1 MFKIKGI
8 MSKNIVIV
16 ESPAKARTIEGYLG
30 KDYLVTSSYGHIRDL
45 SKKDKGVDI
54 KNNFK
59 PVYKIPE
66 DKKNVVKELKKLT
79 QKAETI
85 WLATDEDR
93 EGEAI
98 SWHLKEALEL
108 SDEKIKRIVFNEI
121 TKNAVVDAIANP
133 RNIDMNLVDAQQA
146 RRILDRLVGFEISS
160 VLWRKVKSKL
170 SAGRV
175 QSVAVRL
182 IVEREREF
190 DSFVPESRFKVMAQF
205 ITEDENGKKNEF
217 RAELP
222 GYLKT
227 EKEVENFLDKC
238 KNAEF
243 TVESLEKKP
252 FTKTPAPPFT
262 TSTLQQ
268 EASRKLRFSVS
279 KTMMVAQRLY
289 EAGKISYMRTDSV
302 NLSELA
308 LDAAKQ
314 AINNDF
320 GKQYWHRRQFKTK
333 SAGAQ
338 EAHEAIRPTD
348 FGVESVD
355 GTKDEKALYELIWQR
370 AIASQMSDAELERT
384 IAKIKI
390 STTGETLTA
399 KGEVIKFDGFLNVYL
414 EDTDD
419 ENGEST
425 NPDIL
430 PPLNEGQSLQMK
442 DITAT
447 ERFTRPPAR
456 YTEASLV
463 KKLEELGIGRP
474 STYAPTISTIQ
485 KRGYVHKEERPG
497 TEREYRMLSLV
508 PSGEIK
514 KEKRTERTGVD
525 KGKLFPNDIAMLVND
540 FLMQNFPK
548 ILDYQFTAHVEEE
561 LDDIALGK
569 MNYHEMLDEFYH
581 PFHKNV
587 EDTIEKSERVS
598 GERILGTD
606 PKTGKQISVR
616 MARFGPVAQL
626 TDLSDPESKPEYAGL
641 RKDQKLESITIGD
654 ALELFKL
661 PRTLG
666 EFEDAE
672 ITVAIGRFGPYVKH
686 KSKFYSLKKE
696 FDPHTVSLDE
706 AIEVIKAKRI
716 ADDEKTIKIFDENP
730 EYQILNGRWGPYLK
744 AGKKN
749 IRIPKDKEPDSLTY
763 EDVLALIHGSES
775 VSAKAKSGAK
785 TKLKAKTKTKSETK
799 NKTKVKTKTKT
810 KSKSKKKSE

>member
-1 MFKIKGI
+1 

-16 ESPAKARTIEGYLG
+16 ESPAKAKTIEGYLG

-45 SKKDKGVDI
+45 VKKDKGVDI
-54 KNNFK
+54 ENNFA
-59 PVYKIPE
+59 PLYKIPE

-79 QKAETI
+79 QKAQTI

-108 SDEKIKRIVFNEI
+108 PDDKIKRIVFNEI
-121 TKNAVVDAIANP
+121 TRNAVLEAINNP
-133 RNIDMNLVDAQQA
+133 RSIDMNLVDAQQA
-146 RRILDRLVGFEISS
+146 RRILDRLVGFEVSA
-160 VLWRKVKSKL
+160 VLWRKVQSKL

-182 IVEREREF
+182 IVEREREI
-190 DSFVPESRFKVMAQF
+190 DAFVPESRFKVIAQF
-205 ITEDENGKKNEF
+205 IVEDENKRKYEL

-227 EKEVENFLDKC
+227 EKEVEEFLIKC
-238 KNAEF
+238 RNAEF
-243 TVESLEKKP
+243 NVESLEKKP
-252 FTKTPAPPFT
+252 FKKTPAPPFT

-302 NLSELA
+302 NLSDFAQE
-308 LDAAKQ
+308 AAKQ
-314 AINNDF
+314 AIQNDF
-320 GKQYWHRRQFKTK
+320 GKQYWNKRQFKTK
-333 SAGAQ
+333 SVGAQ
-338 EAHEAIRPTD
+338 EAHEAIRPTE
-348 FGVESVD
+348 FNVESVD
-355 GTKDEKALYELIWQR
+355 GSKDEKALYELIWQR

-390 STTGETLTA
+390 STTDETLTA
-399 KGEVIKFDGFLNVYL
+399 KGEVIKFDGFLKVYL

-419 ENGEST
+419 ENGDNGYT
-425 NPDIL
+425 DIL
-430 PPLNEGQSLQMK
+430 PPLKEGQSLQMK

-447 ERFTRPPAR
+447 ERFTRPSAR

-485 KRGYVHKEERPG
+485 KRGYVHKEERTG
-497 TEREYRMLSLV
+497 TEREYRLLALV
-508 PSGEIK
+508 PSGKIK
-514 KEKRTERTGVD
+514 KERKIEITGVD

-548 ILDYQFTAHVEEE
+548 ILDYKFTAHVEEE
-561 LDDIALGK
+561 LDDVALGK
-569 MNYHEMLDEFYH
+569 MDYHEMLHEFYH
-581 PFHKNV
+581 PFHNNV
-587 EDTIEKSERVS
+587 EKTIEHSERVS

-626 TDLSDPESKPEYAGL
+626 TDLKDPDAKPEYAGL
-641 RKDQKLESITIGD
+641 RRNQKLESITMNE

-661 PRTLG
+661 PRSIG
-666 EFEDAE
+666 EFENAE
-672 ITVAIGRFGPYVKH
+672 VVAAIGRFGPYIKH
-686 KSKFYSLKKE
+686 KSKFYSLKKD
-696 FDPHTVSLDE
+696 FDPHTVSLED
-706 AIEVIKAKRI
+706 AIEVIKAKRV
-716 ADDEKTIKIFDENP
+716 ADDERTIKVFDENP

-749 IRIPKDKEPDSLTY
+749 IKIPKDKEPALLTY
-763 EDVLALIHGSES
+763 DDILKLIDEAESGS
-775 VSAKAKSGAK
+775 V
-785 TKLKAKTKTKSETK
+785 
-799 NKTKVKTKTKT
+799 KTKVKTKTRT
-810 KSKSKKKSE
+810 TRKSKKKTE

>member
-1 MFKIKGI
+1 

-16 ESPAKARTIEGYLG
+16 ESPAKAKTIEGYLG
-30 KDYLVTSSYGHIRDL
+30 KDFLVTSSYGHIRDL
-45 SKKDKGVDI
+45 VKKDKGVDI
-54 KNNFK
+54 ENNFA
-59 PVYKIPE
+59 PVYKIPD
-66 DKKNVVKELKKLT
+66 DKKNVVKELTKLT
-79 QKAETI
+79 RKAETI

-108 SDEKIKRIVFNEI
+108 PDEKIKRIVFNEI
-121 TKNAVVDAIANP
+121 TKNAVLKAIANP

-146 RRILDRLVGFEISS
+146 RRILDRLVGFEISG
-160 VLWRKVKSKL
+160 VLWRKIQSKL

-182 IVEREREF
+182 IVEREREI
-190 DSFVPESRFKVMAQF
+190 DVFVPESRFKVIAQF
-205 ITEDENGKKNEF
+205 IVEDENGKKNEL

-227 EKEVENFLDKC
+227 EQEVEDFLNKC
-238 KNAEF
+238 KNAQF

-252 FTKTPAPPFT
+252 FKKTPAPPFT

-302 NLSELA
+302 NLSDFAQE
-308 LDAAKQ
+308 AAKQ
-314 AINNDF
+314 AIHNDF
-320 GKQYWHRRQFKTK
+320 GKQYWNRRQFKTK

-390 STTGETLTA
+390 STTDETLTA
-399 KGEVIKFDGFLNVYL
+399 KGEVIKFDGFLKVYL

-419 ENGEST
+419 ENGENGFT
-425 NPDIL
+425 DIL
-430 PPLNEGQSLQMK
+430 PPMRVGQSLQMK
-442 DITAT
+442 EITAT
-447 ERFTRPPAR
+447 ERFTRPSPR

-485 KRGYVHKEERPG
+485 KRGYVHKEERNG
-497 TEREYRMLSLV
+497 TERVYRLITLV
-508 PSGEIK
+508 PPGEIK
-514 KEKRTERTGVD
+514 RDKKTERTGVD

-540 FLMQNFPK
+540 FLMKNFPK

-569 MNYHEMLDEFYH
+569 IDYHDMLDEFYH
-581 PFHKNV
+581 PFHKDV
-587 EDTIEKSERVS
+587 EKTIEHSERVS

-606 PKTGKQISVR
+606 PKTGKQVSVR

-626 TDLSDPESKPEYAGL
+626 TDLNDPESKPEYAGI
-641 RKDQKLESITIGD
+641 RKDQKLEHITIEE

-661 PRTLG
+661 PRTIG
-666 EFEDAE
+666 EFEESEVVA
-672 ITVAIGRFGPYVKH
+672 AIGRFGPYLKH
-686 KSKFYSLKKE
+686 KSKFYSLKKDY
-696 FDPHTVSLDE
+696 DPHTISLEE

-716 ADDEKTIKIFDENP
+716 ADDEKIIKIFEENP
-730 EYQILNGRWGPYLK
+730 DYQILNGRWGPYLK

-749 IRIPKDKEPDSLTY
+749 VRIPKDKEPASLTY
-763 EDVLALIHGSES
+763 EVVLGLLNETES
-775 VSAKAKSGAK
+775 VSVKAKTESKSKVKAIPK
-785 TKLKAKTKTKSETK
+785 TKKKSETTKKVSAKTKTTR
-799 NKTKVKTKTKT
+799 
-810 KSKSKKKSE
+810 KSKKKSE

>member
-1 MFKIKGI
+1 

-16 ESPAKARTIEGYLG
+16 ESPAKAKTIEGYLG
-30 KDYLVTSSYGHIRDL
+30 KDFLVTSSYGHIRDL
-45 SKKDKGVDI
+45 VKKDKGVNI
-54 KNNFK
+54 ENNFA

-66 DKKNVVKELKKLT
+66 DKKNVVKELTKLT
-79 QKAETI
+79 KKAETI

-108 SDEKIKRIVFNEI
+108 PDEKIKRIVFNEI
-121 TKNAVVDAIANP
+121 TKNAVLEAIANP

-146 RRILDRLVGFEISS
+146 RRILDRLVGFEISA
-160 VLWRKVKSKL
+160 VLWRKVQSKL

-182 IVEREREF
+182 IVEREREI
-190 DSFVPESRFKVMAQF
+190 DVFVPESRFKVIAQF
-205 ITEDENGKKNEF
+205 IVEDESGKKNEL

-227 EKEVENFLDKC
+227 EKEVEEFLNKC

-243 TVESLEKKP
+243 IVESLEKKP
-252 FTKTPAPPFT
+252 FKKTPAPPFT

-302 NLSELA
+302 NLSDFAQE
-308 LDAAKQ
+308 AAKQ
-314 AINNDF
+314 AIHNDF
-320 GKQYWHRRQFKTK
+320 GKQYWNRRQFKTK

-348 FGVESVD
+348 FGVETVD

-390 STTGETLTA
+390 STTDETLTA
-399 KGEVIKFDGFLNVYL
+399 KGEVIKFDGFLKVYL

-419 ENGEST
+419 ENGENGFT
-425 NPDIL
+425 DIL
-430 PPLNEGQSLQMK
+430 PPMKVDQSLQMK
-442 DITAT
+442 EIAAT
-447 ERFTRPPAR
+447 ERFTRPAPR

-485 KRGYVHKEERPG
+485 KRGYVHKEERSG
-497 TEREYRMLSLV
+497 TEREYRILTLI
-508 PSGEIK
+508 PSGEIDK
-514 KEKRTERTGVD
+514 DRKTERTGVD
-525 KGKLFPNDIAMLVND
+525 RGKLFPNDIAMLVND
-540 FLMQNFPK
+540 FLTQNFPK
-548 ILDYQFTAHVEEE
+548 ILDYKFTAHVEEE
-561 LDDIALGK
+561 LDDVALGK
-569 MNYHEMLDEFYH
+569 MDYHEMLDEFYH
-581 PFHKNV
+581 PFHKDV
-587 EDTIEKSERVS
+587 EKTIEHSERVS

-626 TDLSDPESKPEYAGL
+626 TDLNDPESKPEYAGI
-641 RKDQKLESITIGD
+641 RKDQKLEHITIEE

-666 EFEDAE
+666 EFEEAE
-672 ITVAIGRFGPYVKH
+672 VTAAIGRFGPYVKH

-696 FDPHTVSLDE
+696 FDPHTVSLED
-706 AIEVIKAKRI
+706 AIEVIRAKRI

-730 EYQILNGRWGPYLK
+730 DYQILNGRWGPYLK
-744 AGKKN
+744 AGRKN
-749 IRIPKDKEPDSLTY
+749 IRIPKDKEPASLTY
-763 EDVLALIHGSES
+763 EDVLSLIKGTES
-775 VSAKAKSGAK
+775 VSVKDKTESKSKVKAASK
-785 TKLKAKTKTKSETK
+785 TKKKSETK
-799 NKTKVKTKTKT
+799 KKASTKTNKTR
-810 KSKSKKKSE
+810 KSKKKTE

>member
-1 MFKIKGI
+1 

-54 KNNFK
+54 SNNFK

-66 DKKNVVKELKKLT
+66 DKKSVVKELKKLT
-79 QKAETI
+79 QKAETV

-98 SWHLKEALEL
+98 SWHLKEALEI
-108 SDEKIKRIVFNEI
+108 SDDKIKRIVFNEI
-121 TKNAVVDAIANP
+121 TKNAVIDAIANP

-190 DSFVPESRFKVMAQF
+190 DSFVPESRFKVIAQF
-205 ITEDENGKKNEF
+205 ITEDDNGKKNEF

-227 EKEVENFLDKC
+227 EKEVEDFLNKC
-238 KNAEF
+238 INAEF

-302 NLSELA
+302 NLSEFA

-320 GKQYWHRRQFKTK
+320 GKQYWHKRQFKTK

-384 IAKIKI
+384 IAKIII

-414 EDTDD
+414 EDSDD
-419 ENGEST
+419 ENGENG

-442 DITAT
+442 EITAT

-497 TEREYRMLSLV
+497 TEREYRMLTLV
-508 PSGEIK
+508 SSGEIK
-514 KEKRTERTGVD
+514 KEKRSERTGVD

-587 EDTIEKSERVS
+587 EKTLEHSERVS

-626 TDLSDPESKPEYAGL
+626 TDLNDPESKPEYAGL

-666 EFEDAE
+666 EFEEAE

-716 ADDEKTIKIFDENP
+716 ADDEKTIKIFEENP
-730 EYQILNGRWGPYLK
+730 DYQILNGRWGPYLK

-749 IRIPKDKEPDSLTY
+749 IRIPKDKEPSSLTY
-763 EDVLALIHGSES
+763 EDVLSLINVNES
-775 VSAKAKSGAK
+775 VSVKTKSDSKSKVKPEAK
-785 TKLKAKTKTKSETK
+785 TKKKSESK
-799 NKTKVKTKTKT
+799 KKTAAKP
-810 KSKSKKKSE
+810 KSTRKSKKKSE

>member
-1 MFKIKGI
+1 

-16 ESPAKARTIEGYLG
+16 ESPAKAKTIESYLG
-30 KDYLVTSSYGHIRDL
+30 KDFLVTSSYGHIRDL
-45 SKKDKGVDI
+45 EKKNKGVDI
-54 KNNFK
+54 ENNFM

-66 DKKNVVKELKKLT
+66 DKKNVVKELKKIT
-79 QKAETI
+79 QKAQTI

-108 SDEKIKRIVFNEI
+108 PEDKIKRIVFNEI
-121 TKNAVVDAIANP
+121 TKNAVLESIANP
-133 RNIDMNLVDAQQA
+133 RTIDMNLVDAQQA
-146 RRILDRLVGFEISS
+146 RRILDRLVGFELSA
-160 VLWRKVKSKL
+160 VLWRKIKSKL

-182 IVEREREF
+182 IVEREREI
-190 DSFVPESRFKVMAQF
+190 DAFVPESRFKVIAQF
-205 ITEDENGKKNEF
+205 IVEDDNGKKNELK
-217 RAELP
+217 AELP

-227 EKEVENFLDKC
+227 EKDVENFLNKC
-238 KNAEF
+238 SDAKF
-243 TVESLEKKP
+243 TVESVEKKP
-252 FTKTPAPPFT
+252 FKKTPAPPFT

-302 NLSELA
+302 NLSEFA

-314 AINNDF
+314 AIHNDY
-320 GKQYWHRRQFKTK
+320 GKQYWYKRQFKTK
-333 SAGAQ
+333 SSIAQ

-348 FGVESVD
+348 FSVETID
-355 GTKDEKALYELIWQR
+355 GIKDEKALYELIWQR

-390 STTGETLTA
+390 STTDETLTA
-399 KGEVIKFDGFLNVYL
+399 KGEVIKFDGFLKVYL

-419 ENGEST
+419 ENGENGYS
-425 NPDIL
+425 DIL
-430 PPLNEGQSLQMK
+430 PPLKEGQILQMK
-442 DITAT
+442 EIFAT
-447 ERFTRPPAR
+447 ERFTRPSAR

-485 KRGYVHKEERPG
+485 KRGYVHKEERNG
-497 TEREYRMLSLV
+497 TEREYRLLSLI
-508 PSGEIK
+508 PSGQIK
-514 KEKRTERTGVD
+514 KQKRTEKIGVD

-540 FLMQNFPK
+540 FLMLNFPK
-548 ILDYQFTAHVEEE
+548 ILDYKFTAHVEEE
-561 LDDIALGK
+561 LDDVALGK
-569 MNYHEMLDEFYH
+569 MDYHEMLDEFYH

-587 EDTIEKSERVS
+587 EETIEKSERVS
-598 GERILGTD
+598 GERILGVD

-626 TDLSDPESKPEYAGL
+626 TDLKDPESKPEYAGL
-641 RKDQKLESITIGD
+641 RKDQKLESITID
-654 ALELFKL
+654 VALELFKL

-666 EFEDAE
+666 EFESAE
-672 ITVAIGRFGPYVKH
+672 VTAAIGRFGPYIKH
-686 KSKFYSLKKE
+686 KSKFYSLKKDY
-696 FDPHTVSLDE
+696 DPHTISLDE
-706 AIEVIKAKRI
+706 AIEVIGAKRI
-716 ADDEKTIKIFDENP
+716 ADDEKTIKIFEENP
-730 EYQILNGRWGPYLK
+730 DYQILNGRWGPYLK

-749 IRIPKDKEPDSLTY
+749 IKIPKDREPSSFTFD
-763 EDVLALIHGSES
+763 EVLALEKEAEQG
-775 VSAKAKSGAK
+775 
-785 TKLKAKTKTKSETK
+785 
-799 NKTKVKTKTKT
+799 KT
-810 KSKSKKKSE
+810 KSKNQKN

>member
-1 MFKIKGI
+1 

-16 ESPAKARTIEGYLG
+16 ESPAKAKTIEGYLG
-30 KDYLVTSSYGHIRDL
+30 KDFLVTSSYGHIRDL
-45 SKKDKGVDI
+45 VKKDKGVDI
-54 KNNFK
+54 ENNFA
-59 PVYKIPE
+59 PVYKIPD
-66 DKKNVVKELKKLT
+66 DKKNVVKELTKLT
-79 QKAETI
+79 KKAETI

-108 SDEKIKRIVFNEI
+108 PDEKIKRIVFNEI
-121 TKNAVVDAIANP
+121 TKNAVLKAIANP

-146 RRILDRLVGFEISS
+146 RRILDRLVGFEISG
-160 VLWRKVKSKL
+160 VLWRKIQSKL

-182 IVEREREF
+182 IVEREREI
-190 DSFVPESRFKVMAQF
+190 DVFVPESRFKVIAQF
-205 ITEDENGKKNEF
+205 IVEDENGKKNEL

-222 GYLKT
+222 GYFKT
-227 EKEVENFLDKC
+227 EQEVENFLDKC
-238 KNAEF
+238 KNAQF

-252 FTKTPAPPFT
+252 FKKTPAPPFT

-302 NLSELA
+302 NLSDFAQE
-308 LDAAKQ
+308 AAKQ
-314 AINNDF
+314 AIHNDF
-320 GKQYWHRRQFKTK
+320 GKQYWNRRQFKTK

-348 FGVESVD
+348 FSVETVD
-355 GTKDEKALYELIWQR
+355 GTKDERALYELIWQR

-390 STTGETLTA
+390 STTDETLTA
-399 KGEVIKFDGFLNVYL
+399 KGEVIKFDGFLKVYL

-419 ENGEST
+419 ENGE
-425 NPDIL
+425 NGFADIL
-430 PPLNEGQSLQMK
+430 PPMKVGQSLQMK
-442 DITAT
+442 EIAAT
-447 ERFTRPPAR
+447 ERFTRPSPR

-485 KRGYVHKEERPG
+485 KRGYVHKEERNG
-497 TEREYRMLSLV
+497 TERVYRLITLV
-508 PSGEIK
+508 PPGEIK
-514 KEKRTERTGVD
+514 RDKKTERTGVD

-540 FLMQNFPK
+540 FLMKNFPK

-569 MNYHEMLDEFYH
+569 IDYHDMLDEFYH
-581 PFHKNV
+581 PFHKDV
-587 EDTIEKSERVS
+587 EKTIEHSERVS

-606 PKTGKQISVR
+606 PKTGKQVSVR

-626 TDLSDPESKPEYAGL
+626 TVLNDPESKPEYAGI
-641 RKDQKLESITIGD
+641 RKDQKLEHITIEE

-661 PRTLG
+661 PRTIG
-666 EFEDAE
+666 EFEESEVVA
-672 ITVAIGRFGPYVKH
+672 AIGRFGPYLKH
-686 KSKFYSLKKE
+686 KSKFYSLKKDY
-696 FDPHTVSLDE
+696 DPHTISLEE

-716 ADDEKTIKIFDENP
+716 ADDEKTIKIFEENP

-749 IRIPKDKEPDSLTY
+749 VRIPKDREPASLTY
-763 EDVLALIHGSES
+763 EDVLGLISGTES
-775 VSAKAKSGAK
+775 VSVKAKSGTK
-785 TKLKAKTKTKSETK
+785 TKLKAKTRAKSETK
-799 NKTKVKTKTKT
+799 NKTKTKTKT
-810 KSKSKKKSE
+810 TRKSKKKSE

>member
-1 MFKIKGI
+1 

-54 KNNFK
+54 SNNFK

-66 DKKNVVKELKKLT
+66 DKKSVVKELKKLT
-79 QKAETI
+79 QKAETV

-98 SWHLKEALEL
+98 SWHLKEALEI
-108 SDEKIKRIVFNEI
+108 SDDKIKRIVFNEI
-121 TKNAVVDAIANP
+121 TKNAVIDAIANP

-190 DSFVPESRFKVMAQF
+190 DSFVPESRFKVIAQF
-205 ITEDENGKKNEF
+205 ITEDDNGKKNEF

-227 EKEVENFLDKC
+227 EKEVEDFLNKC
-238 KNAEF
+238 INAEF

-302 NLSELA
+302 NLSEFA

-320 GKQYWHRRQFKTK
+320 GKQYWHKRQFKTK

-419 ENGEST
+419 ENGENG

-430 PPLNEGQSLQMK
+430 PPLNEGQSLLMK
-442 DITAT
+442 EITAT

-497 TEREYRMLSLV
+497 TEREYRLLSLI

-626 TDLSDPESKPEYAGL
+626 TDLNDPESKPEYAGI
-641 RKDQKLESITIGD
+641 RKDQKLEHITIEE

-666 EFEDAE
+666 EFEEVEVTA
-672 ITVAIGRFGPYVKH
+672 AIGRFGPYVKH

-696 FDPHTVSLDE
+696 FDPHTVSLED

-716 ADDEKTIKIFDENP
+716 ADDEKTIKIFEENP

-749 IRIPKDKEPDSLTY
+749 IRIPKDKEPASLTY
-763 EDVLALIHGSES
+763 EDVLALISGTES
-775 VSAKAKSGAK
+775 VSVKGKSVIK
-785 TKLKAKTKTKSETK
+785 TKSKPKTRAKSETK
-799 NKTKVKTKTKT
+799 NKTKTKTKT
-810 KSKSKKKSE
+810 TGKSKKKSER